1 MRTITVK
8 GIGAVSVKPDLIV
21 LRLSMET
28 AEYEYDAA
36 MKAAAEKIDFL
47 NKALEAAGFEKKSAK
62 TADFRVRADYD
73 RLNDGKGNYT
83 SVFMGYKCRHEL
95 KIEFDFDTKRLAKA
109 LSEISK
115 CIAKPEISIDFTVK
129 DSSAVSGELL
139 KAAVKNARE
148 KAEILCAA
156 SGAKLGELL
165 SIDYNWGELHLYSAT
180 DYDVEG
186 KCMMLGAADDMD
198 IEPEEIKARDRATLA
213 WEIA

>member
-180 DYDVEG
+180 DYDVED

-198 IEPEEIKARDRATLA
+198 IEPEEIKARDTATIA

>member
-186 KCMMLGAADDMD
+186 KCMMLSAADDMD
-198 IEPEEIKARDRATLA
+198 IEPEEIKARDTATFEWA
-213 WEIA
+213 IA

>member
-139 KAAVKNARE
+139 KAAAKNARE

-156 SGAKLGELL
+156 SGSKLGELL

-186 KCMMLGAADDMD
+186 KCMMLSAADDMD
-198 IEPEEIKARDRATLA
+198 IEPEEIKARDTATFEWA
-213 WEIA
+213 IA

>member
-139 KAAVKNARE
+139 KAAAKNARE

-198 IEPEEIKARDRATLA
+198 IEPEEIKARDTATFA
-213 WEIA
+213 WKIA

>member
-21 LRLSMET
+21 LRLSMVTE
-28 AEYEYDAA
+28 EYEYDAA

-73 RLNDGKGNYT
+73 SLNDGKGNYT

-198 IEPEEIKARDRATLA
+198 IEPEEIKARDTATFA

>member
-165 SIDYNWGELHLYSAT
+165 SIEYNWGELHLYSAT

-186 KCMMLGAADDMD
+186 KCMMLSAADDMD
-198 IEPEEIKARDRATLA
+198 IEPEEIKARDTETFE